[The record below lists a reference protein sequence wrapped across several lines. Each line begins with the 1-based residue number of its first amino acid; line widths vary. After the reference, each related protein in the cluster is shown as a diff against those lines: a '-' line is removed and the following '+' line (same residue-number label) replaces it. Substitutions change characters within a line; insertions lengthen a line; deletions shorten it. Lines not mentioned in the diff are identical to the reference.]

1 MSNKKLYQQ
10 KLQAQ
15 LDEWEADLNKLKA
28 KASGASADAKLE
40 MNQHIENMQAKIDE
54 GKAKLSELAETSDD
68 AWESIKEG
76 VESTWESLKSGFHDA
91 VSKIKD

>member
-1 MSNKKLYQQ
+1 MSNKELYQQ

-15 LDEWEADLNKLKA
+15 LDEWEAELNKLRA

-40 MNQHIENMQAKIDE
+40 MNQQIEDMQAKIDE

-68 AWESIKEG
+68 AWDSIKEG
-76 VESTWESLKSGFHDA
+76 VESAWDSLKSGFREA
-91 VSKIKD
+91 ISKFKD